1 MGDYSTAIV
10 ATIVVTVVLTGA
22 VVFALMQPSDLP
34 VRQARE
40 GVIRWN

>member
-34 VRQARE
+34 VSKRDKE
-40 GVIRWN
+40 